1 MYSQLQVR
9 DQHNRSQKRWAELH
23 RYLILSRSIR
33 RSMPGLFTP
42 QEEQRYEDAIQY
54 VEGVGV
60 LVA

>member
-9 DQHNRSQKRWAELH
+9 DQLKRSQKRWDELH
-23 RYLILSRSIR
+23 RYLLLNRSIR
-33 RSMPGLFTP
+33 RVMPGLFTP

-54 VEGVGV
+54 VEGRGV